1 MSGLFILGIF
11 FVIAGF
17 IFVAVETIVPG
28 FGAPGIL
35 GGICLV
41 AGVFLTADTIQQA
54 LVIIT
59 IIAVL
64 LAVMIFI
71 IITFL
76 SKGKLK
82 PPIILSAKQEKDSGY
97 ISSADLQ
104 YLVGEKGIA
113 TTDLHPS
120 GRVMIKDKEFDVIS
134 DGRFIEKNSTVEV
147 YAVSNSSPVVRAV
160 Q

>member
-1 MSGLFILGIF
+1 MDGLFILGIF

-17 IFVAVETIVPG
+17 VFVAVETIVPG
-28 FGAPGIL
+28 FGLPGIL
-35 GGICLV
+35 GGICLI
-41 AGVFLTADTIQQA
+41 AGVFLTADTLQQA
-54 LVIIT
+54 LVIIM
-59 IIAVL
+59 IMAVC

-82 PPIILSAKQEKDSGY
+82 PPIILSAKQEKDRGY

-104 YLVGEKGIA
+104 YLVGKTGIA

-120 GRVMIKDKEFDVIS
+120 GRVMIEDKEFDVIS
-134 DGRFIEKNSTVEV
+134 DGRFIEKNSTVEI
-147 YAVSNSSPVVRAV
+147 YTVSNSSPVVRAV